1 MSIPFF
7 SSSVPSP
14 SPVIAPPM
22 FYPFPS
28 PPLFILPVS
37 LAKESGLLPTL
48 PGEKTKARCKNW
60 RGPSTYGPYYLQSW
74 RDASH
79 GYHMVIAP
87 MTDRHAHHNTPHLS
101 MPLRQLWCAGGCQVG
116 QAGAAVGAWHCP
128 VASRDYIRLCE
139 LPLPLT
145 VSCYSKIQIGFTFL
159 VPAYPGYPGKEAV
172 KWLLL
177 LLLWVKAL
185 SRVHT
190 FPDQFYF
197 ASASRQ
203 LTALFLASCRIVSCL
218 QIWSTDRSW
227 QYGLW
232 SEGLHMVNDISVTV
246 KAFCLAGVRIAREPA
261 SLWCTDKK
269 SHDRMISWKF
279 LNLVV
284 WPWQKNRY
292 LTAKWLYYC
301 YVRLAKSLCH
311 Q

>member
-1 MSIPFF
+1 MQTCIW
-7 SSSVPSP
+7 PSWCHCH
-14 SPVIAPPM
+14 
-22 FYPFPS
+22 
-28 PPLFILPVS
+28 S
-37 LAKESGLLPTL
+37 LSG
-48 PGEKTKARCKNW
+48 EW
-60 RGPSTYGPYYLQSW
+60 
-74 RDASH
+74 
-79 GYHMVIAP
+79 
-87 MTDRHAHHNTPHLS
+87 
-101 MPLRQLWCAGGCQVG
+101 
-116 QAGAAVGAWHCP
+116 
-128 VASRDYIRLCE
+128 
-139 LPLPLT
+139 
-145 VSCYSKIQIGFTFL
+145 QIGFTFL

-172 KWLLL
+172 KWLLLL

-218 QIWSTDRSW
+218 QIWSMDRSW

-232 SEGLHMVNDISVTV
+232 SVGLHMVNDISVTV

-269 SHDRMISWKF
+269 CHDRMISWKF